1 VPSTAE
7 DLLGLNLLDGLDL
20 NLLDGLNL
28 LGTWDI
34 RNPEY
39 GWEEEEEEEEEEG
52 GMCSFWGGGG
62 PGSRVLYTVMFKA
75 M

>member
-1 VPSTAE
+1 MPSTAE
-7 DLLGLNLLDGLDL
+7 DLLGLNLLGLGL
-20 NLLDGLNL
+20 NLSLLDNLNL

-52 GMCSFWGGGG
+52 GMCSFWGGRG
-62 PGSRVLYTVMFKA
+62 PGESSIIHRDV
-75 M
+75 

>member
-7 DLLGLNLLDGLDL
+7 DLLGLNLLDGLGLNL
-20 NLLDGLNL
+20 NLLDNLNL

-39 GWEEEEEEEEEEG
+39 GWEEEEEEEG
-52 GMCSFWGGGG
+52 GMCSFWGGRGVG
-62 PGSRVLYTVMFKA
+62 ESSIIYRDV
-75 M
+75 

>member
-1 VPSTAE
+1 MPSTAE

-39 GWEEEEEEEEEEG
+39 GWEEEEEEEEEG
-52 GMCSFWGGGG
+52 GGCVRFGGGGG

>member
-1 VPSTAE
+1 MPSTAE

-52 GMCSFWGGGG
+52 GMCSFWGGEGARG
-62 PGSRVLYTVMFKA
+62 VEYYTP
-75 M
+75 

>member
-7 DLLGLNLLDGLDL
+7 DLLGLNLLGLGLDI
-20 NLLDGLNL
+20 NLLDNLNL

-39 GWEEEEEEEEEEG
+39 GWEEEEEEEG
-52 GMCSFWGGGG
+52 GDVFVLGGGGG
-62 PGSRVLYTVMFKA
+62 PGSRVLYTAMFKA

>member
-1 VPSTAE
+1 MPSTAE
-7 DLLGLNLLDGLDL
+7 DLLGL

-52 GMCSFWGGGG
+52 GMCSFWGGRG
-62 PGSRVLYTVMFKA
+62 PGESSIIHRDV
-75 M
+75 

>member
-39 GWEEEEEEEEEEG
+39 GWEEEEEEEEEG
-52 GMCSFWGGGG
+52 GMCSFWGGRGVG
-62 PGSRVLYTVMFKA
+62 ESSIIHRDV
-75 M
+75 